1 MPHQGYEFLKALK
14 KGALS
19 SHLYVLAG
27 REELMMESAL
37 KILEE
42 KLAPCDRKVYY
53 IDEIP
58 PQEIIQSSSTG
69 DLFGSSR
76 KITVIKGLEKSK
88 KKSKKHLLKLF
99 QSLSG
104 GFFDVDNPLV
114 IYIRTSGM
122 EDRKRNELM
131 RNLRDIEKTAE
142 IPFLKGALFAE
153 FPLLVEGGNTAHLFG
168 KWIKNW
174 FERKG
179 INLDGKTLEK
189 LRTLLPPELKEA
201 QAEMKKLLLYTDGEP
216 PSPEDVEEVVSKND
230 EVLIKDLSRLI
241 QKGDNRFAALT
252 LKKLLDSGVRPN
264 HILAYLLVVLARHL
278 RSSGRKSGFRA
289 TLEKAEKAVELEG
302 RLKSQPVSD
311 SLLLLL
317 LSEELSR

>member
-1 MPHQGYEFLKALK
+1 MPHKGYEFLKALK
-14 KGALS
+14 KGELA

-53 IDEIP
+53 IDEMTV
-58 PQEIIQSSSTG
+58 QELLQSSSTG

-76 KITVIKGLEKSK
+76 KITVIKGIEKSR
-88 KKSKKHLLKLF
+88 KKSKKQLLELF

-122 EDRKRNELM
+122 EERKRNELM

-142 IPFLKGALFAE
+142 TEFLKGALFVE
-153 FPLLVEGGNTAHLFG
+153 FPLLVEDRNTAHLFR

-179 INLDGKTLEK
+179 IALDGETLEK
-189 LRTLLPPELKEA
+189 LKSSLPPELKEA
-201 QAEMKKLLLYTDGEP
+201 QAEMKKLLLYTDGAP
-216 PSPEDVEEVVSKND
+216 PSPEDVEEVVSKSE

-278 RSSGRKSGFRA
+278 RDNGRKAAFRSA
-289 TLEKAEKAVELEG
+289 LKKAERAVELEG

>member
-1 MPHQGYEFLKALK
+1 MKE
-14 KGALS
+14 
-19 SHLYVLAG
+19 
-27 REELMMESAL
+27 
-37 KILEE
+37 
-42 KLAPCDRKVYY
+42 
-53 IDEIP
+53 
-58 PQEIIQSSSTG
+58 
-69 DLFGSSR
+69 
-76 KITVIKGLEKSK
+76 
-88 KKSKKHLLKLF
+88 
-99 QSLSG
+99 
-104 GFFDVDNPLV
+104 
-114 IYIRTSGM
+114 
-122 EDRKRNELM
+122 RKRNELM

-142 IPFLKGALFAE
+142 TEFLKGALFVE
-153 FPLLVEGGNTAHLFG
+153 FPLLVEDRNTAHLFR

-179 INLDGKTLEK
+179 IALDGETLEK
-189 LRTLLPPELKEA
+189 LKSSLPPELKEA
-201 QAEMKKLLLYTDGEP
+201 QAEMKKLLLYTDGAP
-216 PSPEDVEEVVSKND
+216 PSPEDVEEVVSKSE

-278 RSSGRKSGFRA
+278 RDNGRKAAFRSA
-289 TLEKAEKAVELEG
+289 LKKAERAVELEG

>member
-1 MPHQGYEFLKALK
+1 MPHKGYEFLKALK
-14 KGALS
+14 KGELA

-53 IDEIP
+53 IDEMTV
-58 PQEIIQSSSTG
+58 QELLQSSSTG

-76 KITVIKGLEKSK
+76 KITVIKGIEKSR
-88 KKSKKHLLKLF
+88 KKSKKQLLELF

-122 EDRKRNELM
+122 EERKRNELI

-142 IPFLKGALFAE
+142 TEFLKGALFVE
-153 FPLLVEGGNTAHLFG
+153 FPLLVEDRDTAHLFG

-179 INLDGKTLEK
+179 IALDGETLEK
-189 LRTLLPPELKEA
+189 LKSSLPPELKEA
-201 QAEMKKLLLYTDGEP
+201 QAEMKKLLLYTDGAP
-216 PSPEDVEEVVSKND
+216 PSPEDVEEVVSKSE

-278 RSSGRKSGFRA
+278 RDSGRRAAFRSA
-289 TLEKAEKAVELEG
+289 LKKAERAVELEG

>member
-1 MPHQGYEFLKALK
+1 MPHKGYEFLKALK
-14 KGALS
+14 KGELA

-53 IDEIP
+53 IDEMTV
-58 PQEIIQSSSTG
+58 QELLQSSSTG

-76 KITVIKGLEKSK
+76 KITVIKGIEKSR
-88 KKSKKHLLKLF
+88 KKSKKQLLELF

-122 EDRKRNELM
+122 EERKRNELM

-142 IPFLKGALFAE
+142 TEFLKGALFVE
-153 FPLLVEGGNTAHLFG
+153 FPLLVEDRDTAHLFG

-179 INLDGKTLEK
+179 IALDGETLEK
-189 LRTLLPPELKEA
+189 LKSSLPPELKEA
-201 QAEMKKLLLYTDGEP
+201 QAEMKKLLLYTDGAP
-216 PSPEDVEEVVSKND
+216 PSPEDVEEVVSKGE

-278 RSSGRKSGFRA
+278 RDNGRKAAFRSA
-289 TLEKAEKAVELEG
+289 LKKAERAVELEG

>member
-1 MPHQGYEFLKALK
+1 MPHKGYEFLKALK
-14 KGALS
+14 KGELA

-53 IDEIP
+53 IDEMTV
-58 PQEIIQSSSTG
+58 QELLQSSSTG

-76 KITVIKGLEKSK
+76 KITVIKGIEKSR
-88 KKSKKHLLKLF
+88 KKSKKQLLELF

-122 EDRKRNELM
+122 EERKRNELM

-142 IPFLKGALFAE
+142 TEFLKGALFVE
-153 FPLLVEGGNTAHLFG
+153 FPLLVEDRDTAHLFG

-179 INLDGKTLEK
+179 IALDGETLEK
-189 LRTLLPPELKEA
+189 LKSSLPPELKEA
-201 QAEMKKLLLYTDGEP
+201 QAEMKKLLLYTDGAP
-216 PSPEDVEEVVSKND
+216 PSPEDVEEVVSKSE

-278 RSSGRKSGFRA
+278 RDNGRKAAFRSA
-289 TLEKAEKAVELEG
+289 LKKAERAVELEG

>member
-1 MPHQGYEFLKALK
+1 MPHKGYEFLKALK
-14 KGALS
+14 KGELA

-53 IDEIP
+53 IDEMTV
-58 PQEIIQSSSTG
+58 QELLQSSSTG

-76 KITVIKGLEKSK
+76 KITVIKGIEKSR
-88 KKSKKHLLKLF
+88 KKSKKQLLELF

-122 EDRKRNELM
+122 EERKRNELI

-142 IPFLKGALFAE
+142 TEFLKGALFVE
-153 FPLLVEGGNTAHLFG
+153 FPLLVEDRNTAHLFR

-179 INLDGKTLEK
+179 IALDGETLEK
-189 LRTLLPPELKEA
+189 LKSSLPPELKEA
-201 QAEMKKLLLYTDGEP
+201 QAEMKKLLLYTDGAP
-216 PSPEDVEEVVSKND
+216 PSPEDVEEVVSKSE

-278 RSSGRKSGFRA
+278 RDNGRKAAFRSA
-289 TLEKAEKAVELEG
+289 LKKAERAVELEG

>member
-1 MPHQGYEFLKALK
+1 MPHKGYEFLKALK
-14 KGALS
+14 RGELA

-53 IDEIP
+53 IDEMTV
-58 PQEIIQSSSTG
+58 QELLQSSSTG

-76 KITVIKGLEKSK
+76 KITVIKGIEKSR
-88 KKSKKHLLKLF
+88 KKSKKQLLELF

-122 EDRKRNELM
+122 KERKRNELM

-142 IPFLKGALFAE
+142 TEFLKGALFVE
-153 FPLLVEGGNTAHLFG
+153 FPLLVEDRNTAHLFR

-179 INLDGKTLEK
+179 IALDGETLEK
-189 LRTLLPPELKEA
+189 LKSSLPPELKEA
-201 QAEMKKLLLYTDGEP
+201 QAEMKKLLLYTDGAP
-216 PSPEDVEEVVSKND
+216 PSPEDVEEVVSKSE

-278 RSSGRKSGFRA
+278 RDNGRKAAFRSA
-289 TLEKAEKAVELEG
+289 LKKAERAVELEG

>member
-1 MPHQGYEFLKALK
+1 MPHKGYEFLKALK
-14 KGALS
+14 KGELA

-53 IDEIP
+53 IDEMTV
-58 PQEIIQSSSTG
+58 QELLQSSSTG

-76 KITVIKGLEKSK
+76 KITVIKGIEKSR
-88 KKSKKHLLKLF
+88 KKSKKQLLELF

-122 EDRKRNELM
+122 EERKRNELM

-142 IPFLKGALFAE
+142 TEFLKGALFVE
-153 FPLLVEGGNTAHLFG
+153 FPLLVEDRDTAHLFG

-179 INLDGKTLEK
+179 IALDGETLEK
-189 LRTLLPPELKEA
+189 LKSSLPPELKEA
-201 QAEMKKLLLYTDGEP
+201 QAEMKKLLLYTDGAP
-216 PSPEDVEEVVSKND
+216 PSPEDVEEVVSKSE

-278 RSSGRKSGFRA
+278 RDSGRRAAFRSA
-289 TLEKAEKAVELEG
+289 LKKAERAVELEG